1 MVISFSGLDFM
12 EDCVPNFY
20 RTFRFDDNNFL
31 VTTDHG
37 EWVLLDKDEYRL
49 LRTNRV
55 REDLNLFNILKE
67 KGIIL
72 TKNNIE
78 NVIKKYK
85 ERNHFLF
92 NGPSLHIVIP
102 TFRCNQRCIYCHSV
116 AKPLDAKGYDMDEDT
131 AKKIVDFIFK
141 SPAKTLSIEFQ
152 GGDCSFNFDIVK
164 FIIEYAEEKNKK
176 AKKRI
181 LFNIV
186 TNLTKMDDDKLN
198 FLKKHRIMG
207 LATSLDGPK
216 ELHNKN
222 RKYLNG
228 RGTYDDVIYWIKRI
242 KKEFKYDINLNAM
255 TTITRYSLDYPKE
268 IVDEFNKLDLRNVW
282 FRFMNNLGFAHTE
295 WKKIGYTPEEYMK
308 FFNTGLDYII
318 ELNKKGEKIT
328 EVMTY
333 IMLKKILNKRDPM
346 FVDIQSP
353 CGAAIGQLLYDH
365 KGNIFTCDEAKIFE
379 EFKLGNV
386 KTSNYKDIFNNKTLR
401 AMIDIS
407 SKYPTLCDACPF
419 SPFCGICL
427 VNIYKSQ
434 GNIIPKLTE
443 DFRCN
448 IFKKLIPNI
457 FHRLLFTDNRKI
469 FLKWVS
475 EKKF

>member
-1 MVISFSGLDFM
+1 
-12 EDCVPNFY
+12 
-20 RTFRFDDNNFL
+20 
-31 VTTDHG
+31 
-37 EWVLLDKDEYRL
+37 
-49 LRTNRV
+49 
-55 REDLNLFNILKE
+55 
-67 KGIIL
+67 
-72 TKNNIE
+72 
-78 NVIKKYK
+78 
-85 ERNHFLF
+85 
-92 NGPSLHIVIP
+92 
-102 TFRCNQRCIYCHSV
+102 
-116 AKPLDAKGYDMDEDT
+116 
-131 AKKIVDFIFK
+131 
-141 SPAKTLSIEFQ
+141 
-152 GGDCSFNFDIVK
+152 
-164 FIIEYAEEKNKK
+164 
-176 AKKRI
+176 
-181 LFNIV
+181 
-186 TNLTKMDDDKLN
+186 
-198 FLKKHRIMG
+198 
-207 LATSLDGPK
+207 
-216 ELHNKN
+216 
-222 RKYLNG
+222 
-228 RGTYDDVIYWIKRI
+228 
-242 KKEFKYDINLNAM
+242 
-255 TTITRYSLDYPKE
+255 
-268 IVDEFNKLDLRNVW
+268 
-282 FRFMNNLGFAHTE
+282 
-295 WKKIGYTPEEYMK
+295 
-308 FFNTGLDYII
+308 
-318 ELNKKGEKIT
+318 
-328 EVMTY
+328 
-333 IMLKKILNKRDPM
+333 MLKKILNKRDPM